1 MWIAAGGDLH
11 FAPATKVAALQA
23 ELRAAASAADLVLLA
38 GDLTA
43 SGRPEEA
50 ASLAEA
56 CTDMRAP
63 VVCVLGNHD
72 RRWKEGRVVAD
83 ALRDAGAIVLDPGSH
98 VVEANGARIGIA
110 GVTGAPGGFA
120 GRPVWG
126 IGVSGERRWRRV
138 ASAEAKALDRALAEL
153 ADCAVRIALLH
164 YSPTQETLAG
174 EEPYLWPALG
184 SDRLAGPIHRHR
196 PDLVIHAHAHE
207 GAARGRVGSVPVL
220 NVSAQVL
227 GRPIALFDL
236 PGGEGYGGH
245 RREHRNPTA

>member
-11 FAPATKVAALQA
+11 FAPATKVAAMRA

-56 CTDMRAP
+56 CADMGAP

-72 RRWKEGRVVAD
+72 RRFEGGTAVAA
-83 ALRDAGAIVLDPGSH
+83 ALREAGAVVLDPGAH
-98 VVEANGARIGIA
+98 VIEVAGTRIGIA

-120 GRPVWG
+120 GRPAWG
-126 IGVSGERRWRRV
+126 MGRRADKQWRR
-138 ASAEAKALDRALAEL
+138 AAAAEAKALDAALASL
-153 ADCAVRIALLH
+153 QGCSIRIALLH
-164 YSPTQETLAG
+164 YAPTWETLTG

-184 SDRLAGPIHRHR
+184 SDQLAVPIQRHR
-196 PDLVIHAHAHE
+196 PHLVLHAHAHE
-207 GAARGRVGSVPVL
+207 GSPRGTLGGVPVL
-220 NVSAQVL
+220 NVSAQVI
-227 GRPIALFDL
+227 GRPLALVDL
-236 PGGEGYGGH
+236 PDL
-245 RREHRNPTA
+245 PAVSSS

>member
-23 ELRAAASAADLVLLA
+23 ELRAAASAADVVLLA

-56 CTDMRAP
+56 CAEMGAP

-72 RRWKEGRVVAD
+72 RRWRGGRVVSE
-83 ALRDAGAIVLDPGSH
+83 ALREAGAVVLDPGSH
-98 VVEANGARIGIA
+98 VIEVEGARIGIA

-126 IGVSGERRWRRV
+126 LGPAAERRWRR
-138 ASAEAKALDRALAEL
+138 AAQAEARALEAALAEIAGCSL
-153 ADCAVRIALLH
+153 RIALMH
-164 YSPTQETLAG
+164 YAPTAETLFG
-174 EEPYLWPALG
+174 EKPHLWPALG
-184 SDRLAGPIHRHR
+184 SDRLAAPIHRHR
-196 PDLVIHAHAHE
+196 PDVVLHAHAHE
-207 GAARGRVGSVPVL
+207 GAPRGQVGGVPVL
-220 NVSAQVL
+220 NVSAQVI
-227 GRPIALFDL
+227 GKPVALFDL
-236 PGGEGYGGH
+236 ADQPAVWSE
-245 RREHRNPTA
+245 